1 MKDSNAKDNERENM
15 SHTIMP
21 VRLGQILT
29 GKVVEVL
36 YNGFGVVMLNDY
48 PIRMANAFP
57 DETVK
62 FEITQVN
69 RKFARGEVVEVV
81 DPSPDR
87 VELGKDYLLDVGI
100 APYVNL
106 RYEAQL
112 KLKQKQVEKF
122 YAAAGIEA
130 NIAPTI
136 GMENP
141 IQYRNKTVVPIKN
154 DGEKLVTGFIKRR
167 TPGEILPLSDYYVN
181 DPVIDQTIATVRD
194 ILNQHQVSV
203 FSDET
208 QQGEMRYIMVRRGY
222 YSHELM
228 VVLVSQTTAI
238 KDEDEIAEEIAA
250 VVPGIHSVVLN
261 HNPRSLHVLMSGNN
275 RTLWG
280 EDVIHD
286 TLLGIEFEIGPNS
299 FYQVNPQTT
308 EVLYALAAKKAE
320 LKPTDTVIDAYSGI
334 GTIGL
339 TVASQVKQVL
349 GVEVIERAVIDAQKN
364 VANNHVK
371 NATFITADAPAQMR
385 KWQQEGVQADVIF
398 VDPPRRGLTDE
409 LLDAVT
415 EIKPKRFVYVSCN
428 PATMARDAK
437 YLIEKGFHIKGDVQ
451 PLDQF
456 PQTAHVEVVTVFEPN
471 N

>member
-1 MKDSNAKDNERENM
+1 MKDSNTKDNERENM

-29 GKVVEVL
+29 GKVVAVR

-48 PIRMANAFP
+48 PIHMANAFT

-69 RKFARGEVVEVV
+69 RKFARAEVVGIV
-81 DPSPDR
+81 DPSSDR
-87 VELGKDYLLDVGI
+87 VEMGKDYLLDVGI

-112 KLKQKQVEKF
+112 KLKQAQVKKI
-122 YAAAGIEA
+122 YTAAGIAA

-136 GMENP
+136 GMKNP

-167 TPGEILPLSDYYVN
+167 TPGEILPLTDYYVN

-194 ILNQHQVSV
+194 ILNQHHVTV
-203 FSDET
+203 FNDET
-208 QQGEMRYIMVRRGY
+208 QQGELRYIMVRRGY

-228 VVLVSQTTAI
+228 VVLVSQTANI
-238 KDEDEIAEEIAA
+238 KDETDIAQEIVD

-261 HNPRSLHVLMSGNN
+261 HNPRSLHLLMSGNN

-320 LKPTDTVIDAYSGI
+320 LKLTDTVIDAYSGI

-339 TVASQVKQVL
+339 TVANQVKQVL
-349 GVEVIERAVIDAQKN
+349 GVEVIARAVIDAQKN
-364 VANNHVK
+364 VANNNVK
-371 NATFITADAPAQMR
+371 NASFVTADAPEQMR
-385 KWQQEGVQADVIF
+385 KWQQAGIKADVIF
-398 VDPPRRGLTDE
+398 VDPPRRGLTNE
-409 LLDAVT
+409 LLDAVA
-415 EIKPKRFVYVSCN
+415 EIRPKRFVYVSCN
-428 PATMARDAK
+428 PETMARDAK
-437 YLIEKGFHIKGDVQ
+437 YLIEKDFHIKGDVQ

>member
-1 MKDSNAKDNERENM
+1 M

-21 VRLGQILT
+21 VRLGQKLT
-29 GKVVEVL
+29 GQVIDVL

-48 PIRMANAFP
+48 PIHMANAFP
-57 DETVK
+57 DETVT

-69 RKFARGEVVEVV
+69 RKFARAEVIDVV

-87 VELGKDYLLDVGI
+87 LEAGKDYLLDVGI
-100 APYVNL
+100 APYINL

-112 KLKQKQVEKF
+112 KLKQFQVEKF
-122 YAAAGIEA
+122 YAAAGIDA

-141 IQYRNKTVVPIKN
+141 THYRNKTVVPIKR
-154 DGEKLVTGFIKRR
+154 DGDKLVTGFIKRR

-181 DPVIDQTIATVRD
+181 DPVIDQTIGTVRD
-194 ILNQHQVSV
+194 ILKAHHISV

-228 VVLVSQTTAI
+228 VVLVAQTATI
-238 KDEDEIAEEIAA
+238 KDEMAIANEIAA
-250 VVPGIHSVVLN
+250 VVPGIRSVVLN
-261 HNPRSLHVLMSGNN
+261 HNPRALHLLMSGDN

-280 EDVIHD
+280 ADAIHD

-308 EVLYALAAKKAE
+308 EVLYALAARKAE

-364 VANNHVK
+364 VMNNQVK
-371 NATFITADAPAQMR
+371 NATFITADAPAQMHR
-385 KWQQEGVQADVIF
+385 WQQEGLHANVIF
-398 VDPPRRGLTDE
+398 VDPPRRGLTNE

-415 EIKPKRFVYVSCN
+415 EMRPDRFVYVSCN

-437 YLIEKGFHIKGDVQ
+437 YLIEQGFHIKGDVQ

>member
-1 MKDSNAKDNERENM
+1 M

-21 VRLGQILT
+21 VRLGQKLT
-29 GKVVEVL
+29 GQVIDVL

-48 PIRMANAFP
+48 PIHMANAFP
-57 DETVK
+57 DETVT

-69 RKFARGEVVEVV
+69 RKFARAEVIDVV

-87 VELGKDYLLDVGI
+87 LEAGKDYLLDVGI
-100 APYVNL
+100 APYINL

-112 KLKQKQVEKF
+112 KLKQFQVEKF
-122 YAAAGIEA
+122 YAAAGIDA

-141 IQYRNKTVVPIKN
+141 THYRNKTVVPIKR
-154 DGEKLVTGFIKRR
+154 DGDKLVTGFIKRR

-181 DPVIDQTIATVRD
+181 DPVIDQTIGTVRD
-194 ILNQHQVSV
+194 ILNAHHISV

-228 VVLVSQTTAI
+228 VVLVAQTATI
-238 KDEDEIAEEIAA
+238 KDEMAIANEIAA
-250 VVPGIHSVVLN
+250 VVPGIRSVVLN
-261 HNPRSLHVLMSGNN
+261 HNPRALHLLMSGDN

-280 EDVIHD
+280 ADAIHD

-308 EVLYALAAKKAE
+308 EVLYALAARKAE

-364 VANNHVK
+364 VMNNQVK
-371 NATFITADAPAQMR
+371 NVTFITADAPAQMHR
-385 KWQQEGVQADVIF
+385 WQQEGLHANVIF
-398 VDPPRRGLTDE
+398 VDPPRRGLTNE

-415 EIKPKRFVYVSCN
+415 EMRPDRFVYVSCN

-437 YLIEKGFHIKGDVQ
+437 YLIEQGFHIKGDVQ

>member
-1 MKDSNAKDNERENM
+1 M

-21 VRLGQILT
+21 VRLGQKLT
-29 GKVVEVL
+29 GQVIDVL

-48 PIRMANAFP
+48 PIHMANAFP
-57 DETVK
+57 DETVT

-69 RKFARGEVVEVV
+69 RKFARAEVIDVV

-87 VELGKDYLLDVGI
+87 LEAGKDYLLDVGI
-100 APYVNL
+100 APYINL

-112 KLKQKQVEKF
+112 KLKQFQVEKF
-122 YAAAGIEA
+122 YAAAGIDA

-141 IQYRNKTVVPIKN
+141 THYRNKTVVPIKR
-154 DGEKLVTGFIKRR
+154 DGDKLVTGFIKRR

-181 DPVIDQTIATVRD
+181 DPVIDQTIGTVRD
-194 ILNQHQVSV
+194 ILNAHHISV

-228 VVLVSQTTAI
+228 VVLVAQTATI
-238 KDEDEIAEEIAA
+238 KDEMAIANEIAA
-250 VVPGIHSVVLN
+250 VVPGIRSVVLN
-261 HNPRSLHVLMSGNN
+261 HNPRALHLLMSGDN

-280 EDVIHD
+280 ADAIHD

-308 EVLYALAAKKAE
+308 EVLYALAARKAE

-339 TVASQVKQVL
+339 TVASQAKQVL

-364 VANNHVK
+364 VMNNQVK
-371 NATFITADAPAQMR
+371 NATFITADAPAQMHR
-385 KWQQEGVQADVIF
+385 WQQEGLHANVIF
-398 VDPPRRGLTDE
+398 VDPPRRGLTNE

-415 EIKPKRFVYVSCN
+415 EMRPDRFVYVSCN

-437 YLIEKGFHIKGDVQ
+437 YLIEQGFHIKGDVQ

>member
-1 MKDSNAKDNERENM
+1 
-15 SHTIMP
+15 
-21 VRLGQILT
+21 
-29 GKVVEVL
+29 
-36 YNGFGVVMLNDY
+36 LNDY
-48 PIRMANAFP
+48 PIHMANAFP
-57 DETVK
+57 DETVT

-69 RKFARGEVVEVV
+69 RKFARAEVIDVV

-87 VELGKDYLLDVGI
+87 LEAGKDYLLDVGI
-100 APYVNL
+100 APYINL

-112 KLKQKQVEKF
+112 KLKQFQVEKF
-122 YAAAGIEA
+122 YAAAGIDA

-141 IQYRNKTVVPIKN
+141 THYRNKTVVPIKR
-154 DGEKLVTGFIKRR
+154 DGDKLVTGFIKRR

-181 DPVIDQTIATVRD
+181 DPVIDQTIGTVRD
-194 ILNQHQVSV
+194 ILNAHHISV

-228 VVLVSQTTAI
+228 VVLVAQTATI
-238 KDEDEIAEEIAA
+238 KDEMAIANEIAA
-250 VVPGIHSVVLN
+250 VVPGIRSVVLN
-261 HNPRSLHVLMSGNN
+261 HNPRALHLLMSGDN

-280 EDVIHD
+280 ADAIHD

-308 EVLYALAAKKAE
+308 EVLYALAARKAE

-364 VANNHVK
+364 VMNNQVK
-371 NATFITADAPAQMR
+371 NATFITADAPAQMHR
-385 KWQQEGVQADVIF
+385 WQQEGLHANVIF
-398 VDPPRRGLTDE
+398 VDPPRRGLTNE

-415 EIKPKRFVYVSCN
+415 EMRPDRFVYVSCN

-437 YLIEKGFHIKGDVQ
+437 YLIEQGFHIKGDVQ

>member
-1 MKDSNAKDNERENM
+1 M

-21 VRLGQILT
+21 VRLGQKLT
-29 GKVVEVL
+29 GQVIDVL

-48 PIRMANAFP
+48 PIHMANAFP
-57 DETVK
+57 DETVT

-69 RKFARGEVVEVV
+69 RKFARADVIDVV

-87 VELGKDYLLDVGI
+87 LEAGKDYLLDVGI
-100 APYVNL
+100 APYINL

-112 KLKQKQVEKF
+112 KLKQFQVEKF
-122 YAAAGIEA
+122 YAAAGIDA

-141 IQYRNKTVVPIKN
+141 THYRNKTVVPIKR
-154 DGEKLVTGFIKRR
+154 DGDKLVTGFIKRR

-181 DPVIDQTIATVRD
+181 DPVIDQTIGTVRD
-194 ILNQHQVSV
+194 ILNAHHISV

-228 VVLVSQTTAI
+228 VVLVAQTATI
-238 KDEDEIAEEIAA
+238 KDEMAIANEIAA
-250 VVPGIHSVVLN
+250 VVPGIRSVVLN
-261 HNPRSLHVLMSGNN
+261 HNPRALHLLMSGDN

-280 EDVIHD
+280 ADAIHD

-308 EVLYALAAKKAE
+308 EVLYALAARKAE

-364 VANNHVK
+364 VMNNQVK
-371 NATFITADAPAQMR
+371 NATFITADAPAQMHR
-385 KWQQEGVQADVIF
+385 WQQEGLHANVIF
-398 VDPPRRGLTDE
+398 VDPPRRGLTNE

-415 EIKPKRFVYVSCN
+415 EMRPDRFVYVSCN

-437 YLIEKGFHIKGDVQ
+437 YLIEQGFHIKGDVQ

>member
-1 MKDSNAKDNERENM
+1 MKDSNTKDNERENM

-29 GKVVEVL
+29 GKVVAVR

-48 PIRMANAFP
+48 PIHMANAFT

-69 RKFARGEVVEVV
+69 RKFARAEVVGIV
-81 DPSPDR
+81 DPSSDR
-87 VELGKDYLLDVGI
+87 VEMGKDYLLDVGI

-112 KLKQKQVEKF
+112 KLKQAQVKKI
-122 YAAAGIEA
+122 YTAAGIAA

-136 GMENP
+136 GMKNP

-154 DGEKLVTGFIKRR
+154 DGDKLVTGFIKRR
-167 TPGEILPLSDYYVN
+167 TPGEIFPLTDYYVN

-194 ILNQHQVSV
+194 ILNQHHVTV
-203 FSDET
+203 FNDET
-208 QQGEMRYIMVRRGY
+208 QQGELRYIMVRRGY

-228 VVLVSQTTAI
+228 VVLVSQTANI
-238 KDEDEIAEEIAA
+238 KDETDIAQEIVD

-261 HNPRSLHVLMSGNN
+261 HNPRSLHLLMSGNN

-320 LKPTDTVIDAYSGI
+320 LKLTDTIIDAYSGI

-339 TVASQVKQVL
+339 TVANQVKQVL
-349 GVEVIERAVIDAQKN
+349 GVEVIARAVIDAQKN
-364 VANNHVK
+364 VANNNVK
-371 NATFITADAPAQMR
+371 NASFVTADAPEQMR
-385 KWQQEGVQADVIF
+385 KWQQAGIKADVIF
-398 VDPPRRGLTDE
+398 VDPPRRGLTNE
-409 LLDAVT
+409 LLDAVA
-415 EIKPKRFVYVSCN
+415 EIRPKRFVYVSCN
-428 PATMARDAK
+428 PETMARDAK
-437 YLIEKGFHIKGDVQ
+437 YLIEKDFHIKGDVQ